1 MSTRALRGALVLA
14 AMAVLAGCASGQPPP
29 ARLMSIE
36 PIVGKWQGTIA
47 VGMGPP
53 QFYYL
58 TINPDA
64 SIVATWGANWQWGK
78 ITVNGTEGARFELDH
93 ITSGTLLYYSGP
105 NGKAIQMTPD
115 FGGWYVWITPVK

>member
-1 MSTRALRGALVLA
+1 MRVRALRAGLLVA
-14 AMAVLAGCASGQPPP
+14 VMAILAGCATGPPP

-47 VGMGPP
+47 VGLGPP

-64 SIVATWGANWQWGK
+64 SIVVTWGANWQWGN
-78 ITVNGTEGARFELDH
+78 ITVNGTEGARFELNH

-105 NGKAIQMTPD
+105 SGKAIQMTPD

>member
-1 MSTRALRGALVLA
+1 MSARALRRVFVLVVVAL
-14 AMAVLAGCASGQPPP
+14 LAGCASGAPPT
-29 ARLMSIE
+29 RLMSIE
-36 PIVGKWQGTIA
+36 PLVGKWQGTIA

-58 TINPDA
+58 TVNPDA

-93 ITSGTLLYYSGP
+93 ITTGTLLYYSGP
-105 NGKAIQMTPD
+105 SGKAIQMTPD
-115 FGGWYVWITPVK
+115 IGGWYVWITPVK

>member
-1 MSTRALRGALVLA
+1 VSARALRGVFVLA
-14 AMAVLAGCASGQPPP
+14 VVALLAGCASAAPPV
-29 ARLMSIE
+29 RLMSIE
-36 PIVGKWQGTIA
+36 PLVGKWQGTIA

-58 TINPDA
+58 TVNPDA

-93 ITSGTLLYYSGP
+93 ITTGTLLYYSGP
-105 NGKAIQMTPD
+105 SGKAIQMTPD

>member
-1 MSTRALRGALVLA
+1 MRARALYAGVLL
-14 AMAVLAGCASGQPPP
+14 AVTAILSGCATGAPPT
-29 ARLMSIE
+29 RLMSIE

-47 VGMGPP
+47 VGMGSQ

-64 SIVATWGANWQWGK
+64 SIVATWGPNWQWGT

-105 NGKAIQMTPD
+105 SGKAIQMTPD
-115 FGGWYVWITPVK
+115 FGGWYVWVTPVK

>member
-1 MSTRALRGALVLA
+1 MSARALRRVFVLVVVAL
-14 AMAVLAGCASGQPPP
+14 LAGCASGAPPT
-29 ARLMSIE
+29 RLMSIE
-36 PIVGKWQGTIA
+36 PLVGKWQGTIA

-58 TINPDA
+58 TVNPDA

-93 ITSGTLLYYSGP
+93 ITTGTLLYYSGP
-105 NGKAIQMTPD
+105 SGKAIQMTPD

>member
-1 MSTRALRGALVLA
+1 MSARALRGVFVLA
-14 AMAVLAGCASGQPPP
+14 VVALLAGCASGAPPT
-29 ARLMSIE
+29 RLMSIE
-36 PIVGKWQGTIA
+36 PLVGKWQGTIA

-58 TINPDA
+58 TVNPDA

-93 ITSGTLLYYSGP
+93 ITTGTLLYSRGP
-105 NGKAIQMTPD
+105 SGKAIQMTPD